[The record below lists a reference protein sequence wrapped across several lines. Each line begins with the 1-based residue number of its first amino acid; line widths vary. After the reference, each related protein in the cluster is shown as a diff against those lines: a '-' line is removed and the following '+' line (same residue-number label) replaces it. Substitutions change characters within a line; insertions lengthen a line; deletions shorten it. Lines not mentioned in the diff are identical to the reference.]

1 MVKMEINFVVQQW
14 QIDLFICIDMII
26 FNQNAIRGSMAMSIC
41 IYVFVDMSTCV
52 KLNMRKRI
60 VLSSIRVKLRSG
72 IRLSRRVDCEGQV
85 RVSPQ
90 RPSGVRVKGVGEG
103 SRRSTC
109 VRTVHR

>member
-1 MVKMEINFVVQQW
+1 M
-14 QIDLFICIDMII
+14 CIDMNI

-41 IYVFVDMSTCV
+41 IYVFVYMSTSV
-52 KLNMRKRI
+52 KLNMRNRI
-60 VLSSIRVKLRSG
+60 VVSSIRVKLMPG
-72 IRLSRRVDCEGQV
+72 IRLSHRVDCERQA

-90 RPSGVRVKGVGEG
+90 RPSGDRVKGVGEG